1 MSVEKVKEYFK
12 QYGIED
18 RIQEFEVSSATVVL
32 ASKALNCEPCRIA
45 KTLSFMVNGAPILIV
60 TAGDVKIDNGK
71 YKAQFGAK
79 AKMLNMSMEMMT
91 MIIEAPLYYKATD
104 LQSERCQVDEVVTLG
119 HWQFEY
125 LKNCTLDDFDFI
137 EKLRDKLPV
146 TNDNTRHCVMALDET
161 GDDGILIDPQCY
173 NYPRYSAYIPN
184 AKQMLQMKQYPCL
197 QAFNRDMMDT
207 VEEVTQLAVNS
218 QQDGEFHSDLSD
230 IENGF
235 QPNVLDKIL
244 LSDMLNDR
252 PEFKSVEYAD
262 GELNAVIA
270 DEYCDEAI
278 GEESGMS
285 M

>member
-1 MSVEKVKEYFK
+1 M
-12 QYGIED
+12 
-18 RIQEFEVSSATVVL
+18 
-32 ASKALNCEPCRIA
+32 
-45 KTLSFMVNGAPILIV
+45 
-60 TAGDVKIDNGK
+60 
-71 YKAQFGAK
+71 
-79 AKMLNMSMEMMT
+79 
-91 MIIEAPLYYKATD
+91 
-104 LQSERCQVDEVVTLG
+104 
-119 HWQFEY
+119 
-125 LKNCTLDDFDFI
+125 
-137 EKLRDKLPV
+137 PV

-161 GDDGILIDPQCY
+161 GDDGILIDPQGY

-184 AKQMLQMKQYPCL
+184 AKQMLQMEQYPSL
-197 QAFNRDMMDT
+197 QAFNRDMMDA
-207 VEEVTQLAVNS
+207 VEEVAKLAVNS

-230 IENGF
+230 IENDF

-244 LSDMLNDR
+244 LADMLYNR